1 MECQKELEWN
11 STSSMMLASNSC
23 ILSFLPTAC
32 IARTSLPPEYT
43 LLCILLELLLVFL
56 VCLPISVTLLLLNY
70 NWLNISD
77 CLQIEKGI
85 ELSNPKV
92 VSLAYPPHERS
103 RLFIFSLHSSVHLHC
118 LFLHPPTQLQTATNG
133 CSNPNTKFLHGNT

>member
-1 MECQKELEWN
+1 MKLHK
-11 STSSMMLASNSC
+11 LHD
-23 ILSFLPTAC
+23 AC
-32 IARTSLPPEYT
+32 IKLLYPFFSYLQHVLPELVCHS

-56 VCLPISVTLLLLNY
+56 VCLPISVILLLLNY

-77 CLQIEKGI
+77 CLQTEKGI

-118 LFLHPPTQLQTATNG
+118 LFLHSHPTPNCHKWLQQV
-133 CSNPNTKFLHGNT
+133 KH